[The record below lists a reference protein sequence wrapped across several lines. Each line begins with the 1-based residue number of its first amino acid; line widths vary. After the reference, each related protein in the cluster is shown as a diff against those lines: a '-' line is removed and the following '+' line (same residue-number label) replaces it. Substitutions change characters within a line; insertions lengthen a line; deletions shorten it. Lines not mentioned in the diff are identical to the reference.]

1 MPGSAASSNER
12 GEKKKNQ
19 CLPHNRAG
27 QPRKVRGYMEKRSFT
42 LITDNKVLECR
53 KHPQEGESRGESGKP

>member
-1 MPGSAASSNER
+1 MSGSAASSNE
-12 GEKKKNQ
+12 GGGGGKNQ
-19 CLPHNRAG
+19 CLPQNRAG

-53 KHPQEGESRGESGKP
+53 EHPQEGESRGESGKP